1 MKLNP
6 DCVRD
11 ILLKVEEIPDVH
23 HHWDFNSKNI
33 PELFLQY
40 TKEEV
45 IYHIRQCDLCGFLLN
60 PSHSVNYDYYSASD
74 LTPQGHEFL
83 NNIRENNV
91 WTGVKNVAAKVGTTS
106 LSALVQISSNVIT
119 QLIKAQF
126 GLL

>member
-1 MKLNP
+1 MIAFFIL
-6 DCVRD
+6 D
-11 ILLKVEEIPDVH
+11 IAVTSRKGRVSRNFP
-23 HHWDFNSKNI
+23 
-33 PELFLQY
+33 QY

-106 LSALVQISSNVIT
+106 LSALVQISSGVIT